1 MNLKM
6 RDIFEKDFIVKVLI
20 PLAVTML
27 VSGVLFILGNA
38 FILLVAVIIFAGLF
52 FFTKYNKDL
61 VEEEIYYEEE
71 DTSPIRELR
80 EELNLSKDYTNDSK
94 ANSYDY
100 LKDNMINEDN
110 MSFLDIE
117 DEEGEALHF
126 EKADMSLTQQ
136 IKASVDEDYPEP
148 TLKKP
153 VRKSKAVSAPKKKA
167 GNVISKSI
175 KSVKNRKEVP
185 IKKEI
190 NYDDDFEFEYG
201 SYDE

>member
-1 MNLKM
+1 M

-20 PLAVTML
+20 PLAVTMM
-27 VSGVLFILGNA
+27 VAGVLFILGNA

-61 VEEEIYYEEE
+61 LEEEIYYEEE
-71 DTSPIRELR
+71 DTSPITEIR
-80 EELNLSKDYTNDSK
+80 EELNLGKDYTNDTK
-94 ANSYDY
+94 AESYDY

-110 MSFLDIE
+110 LSFLDVE
-117 DEEGEALHF
+117 DEDGEALHF
-126 EKADMSLTQQ
+126 EKADMSLTQK

-153 VRKSKAVSAPKKKA
+153 VKRVKNVSSPKKKSR
-167 GNVISKSI
+167 NVISKSI
-175 KSVKNRKEVP
+175 NSVKNRKEVP
-185 IKKEI
+185 MKKEI

>member
-1 MNLKM
+1 M

-20 PLAVTML
+20 PLAVTMM
-27 VSGVLFILGNA
+27 VAGVLFILGNA

-71 DTSPIRELR
+71 DTSPITEIR
-80 EELNLSKDYTNDSK
+80 EELNLGKDYTNDTK
-94 ANSYDY
+94 AESYDY

-110 MSFLDIE
+110 LSFLDVE
-117 DEEGEALHF
+117 DEDGEALHF
-126 EKADMSLTQQ
+126 EKADMSLTQK

-153 VRKSKAVSAPKKKA
+153 VKRAKNVSSPKKKSR
-167 GNVISKSI
+167 NVISKSI
-175 KSVKNRKEVP
+175 NSVKNRKEVP
-185 IKKEI
+185 MKKEI

>member
-1 MNLKM
+1 M

-20 PLAVTML
+20 PLAVTMM
-27 VSGVLFILGNA
+27 VAGVLFILGNA

-61 VEEEIYYEEE
+61 LEEEIYYEEE
-71 DTSPIRELR
+71 DTSPITEIR
-80 EELNLSKDYTNDSK
+80 EELNLGKDYTNDTK
-94 ANSYDY
+94 AESYDY

-110 MSFLDIE
+110 LSFLDVE
-117 DEEGEALHF
+117 DEDGEALHF
-126 EKADMSLTQQ
+126 EKADMSLTQK

-153 VRKSKAVSAPKKKA
+153 VKRAKNVSSPKKKSR
-167 GNVISKSI
+167 NVISKSI
-175 KSVKNRKEVP
+175 NSVKNKKEVP
-185 IKKEI
+185 MKKEI

>member
-1 MNLKM
+1 M

-20 PLAVTML
+20 PLAVTMM
-27 VSGVLFILGNA
+27 VAGVLFILGNA

-61 VEEEIYYEEE
+61 LEEEIYYEEE
-71 DTSPIRELR
+71 DTSPITEIR
-80 EELNLSKDYTNDSK
+80 EELNLGKDYTNDTK
-94 ANSYDY
+94 AESYDY

-110 MSFLDIE
+110 LSFLDVE
-117 DEEGEALHF
+117 DEDGEALHF
-126 EKADMSLTQQ
+126 EKADMSLTQK

-153 VRKSKAVSAPKKKA
+153 VKRAKNVSSPKKKSR
-167 GNVISKSI
+167 NVISKSI
-175 KSVKNRKEVP
+175 NSVKNKKEVP
-185 IKKEI
+185 MKKEI
-190 NYDDDFEFEYG
+190 NYDDDLEFEYG

>member
-1 MNLKM
+1 M

-20 PLAVTML
+20 PLAVTMM
-27 VSGVLFILGNA
+27 VAGVLFILGNA

-61 VEEEIYYEEE
+61 IEEEIYYEEE
-71 DTSPIRELR
+71 DTSPITEIR
-80 EELNLSKDYTNDSK
+80 EELNLGKDYTNDTK
-94 ANSYDY
+94 AESYDY

-110 MSFLDIE
+110 LSFLDVE
-117 DEEGEALHF
+117 DEDGEALHF
-126 EKADMSLTQQ
+126 EKADMSLTQK

-153 VRKSKAVSAPKKKA
+153 VKRAKNVSSPKKKSR
-167 GNVISKSI
+167 NVISKSI
-175 KSVKNRKEVP
+175 NSVKNRKEVP
-185 IKKEI
+185 MKKEI

>member
-1 MNLKM
+1 M

-20 PLAVTML
+20 PLAVTMM
-27 VSGVLFILGNA
+27 VAGVLFILGNA

-71 DTSPIRELR
+71 DTSPITEIR
-80 EELNLSKDYTNDSK
+80 EELNLGKDYTNDTK
-94 ANSYDY
+94 TESYDY

-110 MSFLDIE
+110 LSFLDVE
-117 DEEGEALHF
+117 DEDGEALHF
-126 EKADMSLTQQ
+126 EKADMSLTQK

-153 VRKSKAVSAPKKKA
+153 VKRAKNVSSPKKKSR
-167 GNVISKSI
+167 NVISKSI
-175 KSVKNRKEVP
+175 NSVKNRKEVP
-185 IKKEI
+185 MKKEI

>member
-1 MNLKM
+1 M

-20 PLAVTML
+20 PLAVTMM
-27 VSGVLFILGNA
+27 VAGVLFILGNA

-71 DTSPIRELR
+71 DTSPITEIR
-80 EELNLSKDYTNDSK
+80 EELSLGKDYTNDTK
-94 ANSYDY
+94 AESYDY

-110 MSFLDIE
+110 LSFLDVE
-117 DEEGEALHF
+117 DEDGEALHF
-126 EKADMSLTQQ
+126 EKADMSLTQK

-153 VRKSKAVSAPKKKA
+153 VKRAKNVSSPKKKSR
-167 GNVISKSI
+167 NVISKSI
-175 KSVKNRKEVP
+175 NSVKNRKEVP
-185 IKKEI
+185 MKKEI